1 MSNLNTTIVICCAG
15 MGTRLG
21 IGTTKALLDIN
32 GKPLILHQLEALR
45 NFDDIRVVVGYQ
57 ADKVIQV
64 VNSCRK
70 DIMFVFNNE
79 YRTTGPAVSLSKG
92 MINSREYVISIDG
105 DVLVNPDDFQRIL
118 NLEGEYLT
126 ISERHSTEPILIEVQ
141 DNKANGFLRD
151 SDFEWPGIAK
161 IKSNRLKNASGYT
174 YETIEG
180 LLPIPTVLIRSR
192 DIDTP
197 EDYEDAISWIA
208 NGYK

>member
-1 MSNLNTTIVICCAG
+1 
-15 MGTRLG
+15 
-21 IGTTKALLDIN
+21 
-32 GKPLILHQLEALR
+32 
-45 NFDDIRVVVGYQ
+45 
-57 ADKVIQV
+57 
-64 VNSCRK
+64 
-70 DIMFVFNNE
+70 
-79 YRTTGPAVSLSKG
+79 

-141 DNKANGFLRD
+141 DNKANGFLRG